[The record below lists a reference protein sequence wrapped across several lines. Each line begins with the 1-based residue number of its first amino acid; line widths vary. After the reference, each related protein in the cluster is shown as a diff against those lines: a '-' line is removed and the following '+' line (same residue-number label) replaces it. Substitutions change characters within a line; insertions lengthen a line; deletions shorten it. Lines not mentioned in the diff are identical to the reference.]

1 MRLCGPQPFWTS
13 EVRRPVRALAPHFFP
28 DTTNGSR
35 PLRRPFGKRYVS
47 KLYMGHIS
55 YCESLL
61 REALFLCPGVPLGRQ
76 PHGPPP
82 PPKKPAALPTEETP
96 RPVHSP
102 SIEKTDKSAAFL
114 LPRASVFA
122 IFIRGPPAVELP
134 FAASTPRS
142 RASCLRKK
150 GIKPAWPRPRHI
162 LYTVCIPL
170 GRKKHNKITRRKP
183 RILDSSLGLLYQ
195 RLTPL

>member
-1 MRLCGPQPFWTS
+1 MPLPLTFFRIPRTAAAPSAAPSVNGMCQNCTWDIFHIVRVSCGRLF
-13 EVRRPVRALAPHFFP
+13 
-28 DTTNGSR
+28 
-35 PLRRPFGKRYVS
+35 
-47 KLYMGHIS
+47 
-55 YCESLL
+55 
-61 REALFLCPGVPLGRQ
+61 FLCPGVPLGRQ

-82 PPKKPAALPTEETP
+82 PPKKPTALPTEETP

-134 FAASTPRS
+134 FAASAPRS
-142 RASCLRKK
+142 RAPCRREK
-150 GIKPAWPRPRHI
+150 GINPAWPRPRHI

-183 RILDSSLGLLYQ
+183 RILDSSFGLLYQ